1 MVTRCCSV
9 RVERSRCSRRFTKD
23 PGYHPLRDFAF
34 TSAISLVPIVL
45 VVHPSVPARTVK
57 EFVSL
62 ARANPGTLLMGSAGQ
77 GSNTHLTGELFQSMA
92 KVKLLHVPFKGS
104 GAALI
109 DLVGG
114 QVHLMFDQVS
124 ASASHIK
131 SGRLRPIAVTTQKR
145 SVFLPDVP
153 TVDESGVRG
162 FESST
167 YTTIAAPAATPK
179 DAMQKLREAVVR
191 VLDDPR
197 TRGNFSKLGAEVIK
211 GTPEEFAKRLQEDL
225 AKWTRVRKETGI
237 RVE

>member
-1 MVTRCCSV
+1 
-9 RVERSRCSRRFTKD
+9 
-23 PGYHPLRDFAF
+23 
-34 TSAISLVPIVL
+34 
-45 VVHPSVPARTVK
+45 VK
-57 EFVSL
+57 EFVAL

-104 GAALI
+104 GAALV

-153 TVDESGVRG
+153 TVDESGIRG

-167 YTTIAAPAATPK
+167 YTTIAAPAATPR
-179 DAMQKLREAVVR
+179 DAMQKLREAVIR

-197 TRGNFSKLGAEVIK
+197 TRGNFAKLGAEVIK
-211 GTPEEFAKRLQEDL
+211 GTPEEFTKRLQEDFT
-225 AKWTRVRKETGI
+225 KWSRVRKETGI
-237 RVE
+237 KVE